1 MIIKT
6 DEFYTY
12 SSMMAAISQ
21 LIDTY
26 SFLRL
31 GYIGYSVMDKAI
43 PYIRIGNGPKKV
55 VYVASTH
62 ANEGITTPI
71 LLKFIEDYSIAYEN
85 NGDISNK
92 NAKELFEEVSIYLVP
107 MLNPDGIELVYGD
120 FPKYS
125 EYYLNAAEISENFS
139 TISFPSGWKAN
150 ILGVDLNLQFPAGWE
165 QAKEI
170 KFKQGYTKPAPRDYV
185 GSMPLEVPE
194 SISIYDFI
202 ISLQPELLLTYHSQG
217 NVIYYKYLNFDPPNA
232 TKIGRKLANVSGYSL
247 QETPSSSGYAGLKD
261 WFIYAFN
268 KPGYTIEVGQGKN
281 PLPITDFD
289 DIYERNIGILVTAA
303 IEA

>member
-12 SSMMAAISQ
+12 SSMMVAINQ

-26 SFLRL
+26 PFLKL
-31 GYIGYSVMDKAI
+31 GYIGYSVMDKPI
-43 PYIRIGNGPKKV
+43 PYIRIGTGSKNV
-55 VYVASTH
+55 LYVASTH
-62 ANEGITTPI
+62 ANEGITTSV
-71 LLKFIEDYSIAYEN
+71 LLKFIEDYSMAYA
-85 NGDISNK
+85 NGNDIFDKS
-92 NAKELFEEVSIYLVP
+92 AKELFDEVSIYIVP
-107 MLNPDGIELVYGD
+107 MLNPDGIELVYGN
-120 FPKYS
+120 FPKSS
-125 EYYLNAAEISENFS
+125 EYYLNAVGISENFPN
-139 TISFPSGWKAN
+139 ISFPSGWKAN

-165 QAKEI
+165 EAKKI

-194 SISIYDFI
+194 SIAIYDFI
-202 ISLQPELLLTYHSQG
+202 LSLQPELLLTYHSQG
-217 NVIYYKYLNFDPPNA
+217 NVIYYKYLDFDPPNA
-232 TKIGRKLANVSGYSL
+232 TKIGRKLANVSGYTL
-247 QETPSSSGYAGLKD
+247 QETPTVSGYAGLKD

-268 KPGYTIEVGQGKN
+268 KPGYTIEVGLGKN

-289 DIYERNIGILVTAA
+289 EIYKRNIGILVTAA